1 MSDNG
6 ESQNGEAVEII
17 PPRKRRVR
25 RDPLTSLA
33 GLIGEAGRIYRAMKA
48 GSHGSRQGRRSLMW
62 SLAQIR
68 PMLEADASGR
78 IEKRLEKLSEQ
89 AEQHYGRRAG
99 REVLR
104 LPN

>member
-1 MSDNG
+1 M
-6 ESQNGEAVEII
+6 VEII
-17 PPRKRRVR
+17 PPKKRRLR

-33 GLIGEAGRIYRAMKA
+33 GLIGEAGRIYRAMKS
-48 GSHGSRQGRRSLMW
+48 GKMDHERGRSLMW

-68 PMLEADASGR
+68 PMLEAQALEG
-78 IEKRLEKLSEQ
+78 IEKRLEQLTDH
-89 AEQHYGRRAG
+89 AEQRYGQRAG